1 MQHPWYTTWFN
12 TSFYHDLYQH
22 RDEYEARHFIRELC
36 KRLGVQPGETALD
49 MACGRG
55 RHAKVL
61 SEQGLNVLGVDLSE
75 ESIAYAQQFAHEE
88 LQFSKGNMLEPL
100 PLGPFDW
107 VFNLFTSFG
116 YFEDDTL
123 HQEAINNMAK
133 TLRPGGKLVLDYMN
147 SAKIAANLVPSSEVQ
162 TELAHYS
169 ITRDLEDETI
179 VKRIRVHKDCEIQH
193 FEERV
198 RAFSPEQLSLF
209 MTHAG
214 LELVHIKGDYDL
226 SDFDPEQSNRMI
238 LIAQKPEV

>member
-1 MQHPWYTTWFN
+1 
-12 TSFYHDLYQH
+12 
-22 RDEYEARHFIRELC
+22 
-36 KRLGVQPGETALD
+36 
-49 MACGRG
+49 
-55 RHAKVL
+55 
-61 SEQGLNVLGVDLSE
+61 
-75 ESIAYAQQFAHEE
+75 
-88 LQFSKGNMLEPL
+88 
-100 PLGPFDW
+100 
-107 VFNLFTSFG
+107 
-116 YFEDDTL
+116 L

-198 RAFSPEQLSLF
+198 RAFSPDQLSLF